1 MWFAVPLGRYVPHR
15 KEQQLE
21 ERIVGREHSPC
32 LSDLPQLPVEAL
44 YGIGGIDQAPHLIG
58 VLKEGCQLIPVV
70 PPAFN
75 CCRILLPPF
84 RIECIKLLPC
94 FILRI
99 RLVDFLEV
107 RDEALHVL

>member
-44 YGIGGIDQAPHLIG
+44 YGIGGIDQAPQKD
-58 VLKEGCQLIPVV
+58 VSSFQLSLQ
-70 PPAFN
+70 
-75 CCRILLPPF
+75 LLTAAGYFFPHF
-84 RIECIKLLPC
+84 ESN
-94 FILRI
+94 
-99 RLVDFLEV
+99 
-107 RDEALHVL
+107 ALSCSHASSCVFAL